1 MQFGVT
7 DHVDTS
13 GIPPA
18 EQFEQRLQLVELYER
33 LGFARY
39 MLTEHHGT
47 PLCLVPSPHL
57 FLAAASQ
64 RTTRIRLGTLVT
76 LLPLYNPVRVIEE
89 VGMLDLLTQGRLE
102 LGIGRGVSPPEIC
115 TYGIDPADTLEMF
128 EEAYEIL
135 IKGLTSDV
143 LSHDGRFHTIKDVL
157 MVLAPVQQPRP
168 PFWYGVGSVERAEW
182 AAHNRINLIA
192 LRPPQAVRAFTDRF
206 LEAWDETGR
215 PIQERPL
222 RGVDRPLVIAEN
234 GAEARRIAADAH
246 LGFHRSLMLLW
257 DHAGITPPTHFP
269 PTFEL
274 WQKAG
279 GAFAGTPEQAREFI
293 AEQIDVAGL
302 DTMNFHLA
310 FGNISFDHVR
320 QTAELFAAEVMPAF
334 AESETAA

>member
-7 DHVDTS
+7 DHVDAS
-13 GIPPA
+13 GIRPA
-18 EQFEQRLQLVELYER
+18 EQFEQRLRLVALYER

-76 LLPLYNPVRVIEE
+76 LLPLYNPLRVLEE
-89 VGMLDLLTQGRLE
+89 VGMLDLLTRGRLE
-102 LGIGRGVSPPEIC
+102 LGVGRGVSPPEIS
-115 TYGIDPADTLEMF
+115 TYSIDPAETMEMF
-128 EEAYEIL
+128 EEAYAIL
-135 IKGLTSDV
+135 IKGLTSDL
-143 LSHDGRFHTIKDVL
+143 LSHEGRFHTIKDVL
-157 MVLAPVQQPRP
+157 MVLPTVQRP
-168 PFWYGVGSVERAEW
+168 HPPLWYGVGSVQRAEW
-182 AAHNRINLIA
+182 AARNGINLIA

-206 LEAWDETGR
+206 LEAWEETGR
-215 PIQERPL
+215 PIEQRPL
-222 RGVDRPLVIAEN
+222 RGVDRPLVLAERA
-234 GAEARRIAADAH
+234 AEARRIAAEAH
-246 LGFHRSLMLLW
+246 VRFHHSLMLLW
-257 DHAGITPPTHFP
+257 NHAGISPPTHFP

-279 GAFAGTPEQAREFI
+279 GAFAGTPAQAREFV

-334 AESETAA
+334 AEPEG

>member
-7 DHVDTS
+7 DHVDAS
-13 GIPPA
+13 GIPLA
-18 EQFEQRLQLVELYER
+18 EQFEQRLRLVELYER

-102 LGIGRGVSPPEIC
+102 LGIGRGVSPPEIG

-128 EEAYEIL
+128 DEAYEIL
-135 IKGLTSDV
+135 IKGFASDV
-143 LSHDGRFHTIKDVL
+143 LAHEGRFHTISDVL
-157 MVLAPVQQPRP
+157 IVLPTVQRPRP
-168 PFWYGVGSVERAEW
+168 PLWYGVGSVERAEW
-182 AAHNRINLIA
+182 AARNGINLIA
-192 LRPPQAVRAFTDRF
+192 LRPPAAVRAFTDRF
-206 LEAWDETGR
+206 LEAWQETGR
-215 PIQERPL
+215 PAQERPL

-234 GAEARRIAADAH
+234 GAEARRIAAEAH
-246 LGFHRSLMLLW
+246 GVFHHSLMLLW

-334 AESETAA
+334 AESETTA